1 MSCFSSGTLASQHT
15 ATRWWQHSYMPSDK
29 KKGVSIFLPASV
41 LTAAMPLPASNS
53 LSFCSFA
60 VEAVGSPPKALAS
73 AYLAPAHRSGAVAA
87 NRGFEY
93 SVTWTVATSILRAAC
108 VLDTA

>member
-41 LTAAMPLPASNS
+41 LTAAMPLPASNW

-93 SVTWTVATSILRAAC
+93 SVTWTVATSILRPAC